1 MGRIAID
8 TKEVRSLGRVL
19 EATAQDLNRTTRRV
33 RDRHQATQLNTARD
47 PSVNQI
53 QPGVNGV
60 GYQLDRAAR
69 EYNRHA
75 ETATR
80 TAREMEAADQ
90 LDLKPS
96 LGPAG
101 TKQSGWFPL
110 PGLGNLPYIPIIS
123 GPWNQ
128 IPGNDSGGWTGFFG
142 DGLQAGTAALDRAR
156 NGLNRFTGTVT
167 NVGNRFIGGARGL
180 LGRAGNFAS
189 DVQDKVGDTIHG
201 VTNKVGDA
209 WDWASGGISSAWNW
223 GKDKLTTLIKDTWN
237 NIWNGLTNT
246 FHAAIEGIKVLAKN
260 AVFAAW
266 DAAAWALPHIDNLVD
281 VAIDVGPFALLPGV
295 LNVPGVLLWRRFVS
309 PTLRRTWNEDFLP
322 VLVTGLAGGAERLV
336 NGIFGKPGEGGPF
349 SGDLDAR
356 QPGGEFPVRV
366 TDEAGA
372 QYKHVDPDDLPFYPT
387 GSTPTER
394 GRSAIVE
401 TLENTANSRQIQ
413 ADEFEVIDHGNGKF
427 TIVLPGVTDLSR
439 PDAGLSEQHRSVRDT
454 DVAAASSAANA
465 TIEDNLYAQMVRE
478 YIEQN
483 VPPGSDLAIVGHSF
497 GADTAVDLA
506 SDPSF
511 NGDQYNVTHVV
522 AAAYR
527 SESQLPSVQD
537 GTEVLVLQNNRDL
550 PVLVEDLGHVSSI
563 EETFPSTGDGVIV
576 DEFWG
581 GRQGAGHHQN
591 NYIDHVETTNSA
603 ENEAFFDS
611 FADAGY
617 ADYEGDGNVTAVDV
631 SVP

>member
-246 FHAAIEGIKVLAKN
+246 FHAAIEGIKAL
-260 AVFAAW
+260 
-266 DAAAWALPHIDNLVD
+266 AAA
-281 VAIDVGPFALLPGV
+281 
-295 LNVPGVLLWRRFVS
+295 
-309 PTLRRTWNEDFLP
+309 
-322 VLVTGLAGGAERLV
+322 
-336 NGIFGKPGEGGPF
+336 
-349 SGDLDAR
+349 
-356 QPGGEFPVRV
+356 
-366 TDEAGA
+366 
-372 QYKHVDPDDLPFYPT
+372 
-387 GSTPTER
+387 
-394 GRSAIVE
+394 
-401 TLENTANSRQIQ
+401 
-413 ADEFEVIDHGNGKF
+413 
-427 TIVLPGVTDLSR
+427 
-439 PDAGLSEQHRSVRDT
+439 
-454 DVAAASSAANA
+454 
-465 TIEDNLYAQMVRE
+465 
-478 YIEQN
+478 
-483 VPPGSDLAIVGHSF
+483 
-497 GADTAVDLA
+497 AVW
-506 SDPSF
+506 
-511 NGDQYNVTHVV
+511 T
-522 AAAYR
+522 
-527 SESQLPSVQD
+527 
-537 GTEVLVLQNNRDL
+537 
-550 PVLVEDLGHVSSI
+550 
-563 EETFPSTGDGVIV
+563 
-576 DEFWG
+576 
-581 GRQGAGHHQN
+581 
-591 NYIDHVETTNSA
+591 
-603 ENEAFFDS
+603 
-611 FADAGY
+611 
-617 ADYEGDGNVTAVDV
+617 VTAVAAVGWTVVRLHIVKFRFFNNLKRFLAVTVGRQLLEGVDWLIPFV
-631 SVP
+631 DGDFSVPPFQTPPALTGEQTGRELPLSEAETLAASDRAYQDFEDRAFAEIALTPVTGEGDAELNRLMESLLSANPPEGAELRATLDEIAAIREIDDPAPFYEEYEVMRAYLENYDHSHTSNLDTLIHPNHLGSEDSLRYGAVVGEYLGIDPVFASLINPTGGIVGPGNFELPNDQAVRRHGYVHDAAGHLQNIYGIGPGYDYLDTSGANPSDSPLAGQIEGIAWWQDHLGPWVAP